1 MHTTDARV
9 TRGAR
14 IAVVSPSG
22 PSPIEHVL
30 RGVARLST
38 RYDVRLD
45 PRATQR
51 SGYLAGTD
59 EDRAQSLLDAL
70 EDREVRAIVCARGG
84 YGATRVIERRGPA
97 ILAALARDPK
107 PIVGFSD
114 VTALHVLWERAGVR
128 SVHAPMVARLGVE
141 GALDDAL
148 FERWCAVLEGREHAL
163 ASRGADG
170 ARAQGASTGGNLA
183 VLAAMVGTDFTPQF
197 RDRIVFLEDVGERPY
212 RVDRMLTQ
220 LRAGRCFDGARG
232 VVLGEFTDCGPG
244 PDGQTVE
251 AALSEGLAA
260 LGIPVWTGAPFGH
273 GDRCEPF
280 ALGEAVTI
288 LGDGVV
294 RWRAQL

>member
-30 RGVARLST
+30 RGVERLST

-59 EDRAQSLLDAL
+59 EDRGRSLLDAL

-84 YGATRVIERRGPA
+84 YGATRVIERFGPR
-97 ILAALARDPK
+97 IVAALARDPK

-114 VTALHVLWERAGVR
+114 ITALHVLWERVGVR

-141 GALDDAL
+141 GALDPAL
-148 FERWCAVLEGREHAL
+148 FDRWCAVLEGDAHLL
-163 ASRGADG
+163 ATSSAAKATVEGVSA
-170 ARAQGASTGGNLA
+170 GGNLA
-183 VLAAMVGTDFTPQF
+183 VLAAMAGTDFTPRF

-220 LRAGRCFDGARG
+220 LRAARCFEGARG

-244 PDGQTVE
+244 PDGHTVE
-251 AALSEGLAA
+251 AALRDGLSA
-260 LGIPVWTGAPFGH
+260 LGVPVWSGAPFGH

-280 ALGEAVTI
+280 ALGQRATI
-288 LGDGVV
+288 GDDGVV
-294 RWRAQL
+294 RWGAQL